1 MIMRSLAVGI
11 LLLVA
16 GCAHWPPSNQ
26 PAVGLTEIDD
36 LDSNGLIQERDAALT
51 RYRQQPDDE
60 TRLRLAYVLSRPDPS
75 TQDLEASRRLLD
87 EIGSDSDYAALRDA
101 LRREIAL
108 LNELENARRRADV
121 QQARLDAIESDL
133 VTSQELSQELT
144 AYSQELAANRRELR
158 MLHRKLEEL
167 QGQLDALR
175 AIEADLADD
184 ETLPE
189 GTGQ

>member
-1 MIMRSLAVGI
+1 MIMRSLVVGF
-11 LLLVA
+11 LLVVA

-26 PAVGLTEIDD
+26 PAIVLTEIDD
-36 LDSNGLIQERDAALT
+36 LGPDGLVQERDAALV

-60 TRLRLAYVLSRPDPS
+60 TRLRLAYVLSRPNPS

-87 EIGSDSDYAALRDA
+87 EIGPDSDYVALRDA

-108 LNELENARRRADV
+108 LNELETARRRADM
-121 QQARLDAIESDL
+121 QQARLDAIEADL

-144 AYSQELAANRRELR
+144 TYSQELAANRSELR
-158 MLHRKLEEL
+158 KLHRKLEEL

-175 AIEADLADD
+175 TIEADLADD
-184 ETLPE
+184 ATLPDE
-189 GTGQ
+189 AER